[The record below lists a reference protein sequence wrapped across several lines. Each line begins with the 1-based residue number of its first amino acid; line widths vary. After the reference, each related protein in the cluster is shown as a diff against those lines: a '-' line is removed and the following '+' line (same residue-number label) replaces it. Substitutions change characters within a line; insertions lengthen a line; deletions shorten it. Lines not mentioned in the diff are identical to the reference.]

1 MSYANEILRELYYLR
16 AFGYKFADF
25 SPSSMA
31 LPRSLAE
38 LNASIKECNLCEL
51 CKSANHVLTGL
62 GDKNAKVV
70 FVFDAPNAAEDA
82 SGEFLASDDKFLQ
95 NLNELAGLK
104 KDEIY
109 VTSLLK
115 CKPAAKV
122 PTNAYE
128 LCEPYFSAEA
138 RLVAPKLIVAL
149 GEEVFYKIIKQSA
162 QSFETIRGNIMKFKH
177 SALLATYSPAVVAKN
192 PSKKELFFSDLRKI
206 KEYL

>member
-25 SPSSMA
+25 SPSSAA

-51 CKSANHVLTGL
+51 CKNANHVLTGL
-62 GDKNAKVV
+62 GGKNA
-70 FVFDAPNAAEDA
+70 
-82 SGEFLASDDKFLQ
+82 

-115 CKPAAKV
+115 CKPAAKA

-128 LCEPYFSAEA
+128 LCEPYFSAEV

-149 GEEVFYKIIKQSA
+149 GEEVFYKMIKQSA

-192 PSKKELFFSDLRKI
+192 PSKKELFFSDLKNI

>member
-25 SPSSMA
+25 SPSSAA
-31 LPRSLAE
+31 LPSSLAE

-51 CKSANHVLTGL
+51 CKSANHALAGL
-62 GDKNAKVV
+62 GDKRAKVI

-82 SGEFLASDDKFLQ
+82 SGEFLAGDDKFLQ

-115 CKPAAKV
+115 CKPAAKA
-122 PTNAYE
+122 PASAYE
-128 LCEPYFSAEA
+128 LCEPYFSAEV
-138 RLVAPKLIVAL
+138 RLIAPKLI
-149 GEEVFYKIIKQSA
+149 EVKKSCFSA
-162 QSFETIRGNIMKFKH
+162 I
-177 SALLATYSPAVVAKN
+177 
-192 PSKKELFFSDLRKI
+192 
-206 KEYL
+206 

>member
-25 SPSSMA
+25 SPSSAA
-31 LPRSLAE
+31 LPSSLAE

-51 CKSANHVLTGL
+51 CKSANHALAGL
-62 GDKNAKVV
+62 GDKSAKVI

-82 SGEFLASDDKFLQ
+82 SGEFLAGDDKFLQ

-115 CKPAAKV
+115 
-122 PTNAYE
+122 
-128 LCEPYFSAEA
+128 
-138 RLVAPKLIVAL
+138 
-149 GEEVFYKIIKQSA
+149 
-162 QSFETIRGNIMKFKH
+162 
-177 SALLATYSPAVVAKN
+177 
-192 PSKKELFFSDLRKI
+192 
-206 KEYL
+206 

>member
-25 SPSSMA
+25 SPSSAA
-31 LPRSLAE
+31 LPSSLAE

-51 CKSANHVLTGL
+51 CKSANHALTGL

-70 FVFDAPNAAEDA
+70 FVFDAPNTAEDA
-82 SGEFLASDDKFLQ
+82 SGEFLVGDDKFLQ
-95 NLNELAGLK
+95 NLKNIAGLEK
-104 KDEIY
+104 NEIY

-149 GEEVFYKIIKQSA
+149 GEEVFYKMIKQSA

-177 SALLATYSPAVVAKN
+177 
-192 PSKKELFFSDLRKI
+192 
-206 KEYL
+206 

>member
-25 SPSSMA
+25 SPSSAA
-31 LPRSLAE
+31 LPSSLAE

-51 CKSANHVLTGL
+51 CKSATHALTGF
-62 GDKNAKVV
+62 GDKSAKVV
-70 FVFDAPNAAEDA
+70 FVFDAPSAAEDA
-82 SGEFLASDDKFLQ
+82 SGKFLAGDDKFLQ

-115 CKPAAKV
+115 CKPAAKA
-122 PTNAYE
+122 PASAYG
-128 LCEPYFSAEA
+128 LCEPYFSAETS
-138 RLVAPKLIVAL
+138 LVAPKLIVAL
-149 GEEVFYKIIKQSA
+149 GEEVFCKMIKN
-162 QSFETIRGNIMKFKH
+162 IRGNIMKFKH
-177 SALLATYSPAVVAKN
+177 SALLATYSPSVVAKN
-192 PSKKELFFSDLRKI
+192 PSKKELFFSDLKKI

>member
-25 SPSSMA
+25 SPSSAA
-31 LPRSLAE
+31 LPSSLAE

-51 CKSANHVLTGL
+51 CKSANHALAGL
-62 GDKNAKVV
+62 GDKSAKVI

-82 SGEFLASDDKFLQ
+82 SGKFLQ
-95 NLNELAGLK
+95 NLNEMAGLK

-115 CKPAAKV
+115 CKPAAKA
-122 PTNAYE
+122 PASAYE

-149 GEEVFYKIIKQSA
+149 GEEVFYKMIKQSA
-162 QSFETIRGNIMKFKH
+162 QSFETLRGNIMKFKH
-177 SALLATYSPAVVAKN
+177 SALLATYSPTVIAKN

>member
-1 MSYANEILRELYYLR
+1 
-16 AFGYKFADF
+16 
-25 SPSSMA
+25 
-31 LPRSLAE
+31 
-38 LNASIKECNLCEL
+38 
-51 CKSANHVLTGL
+51 
-62 GDKNAKVV
+62 
-70 FVFDAPNAAEDA
+70 
-82 SGEFLASDDKFLQ
+82 LQ

-115 CKPAAKV
+115 CKPAAKT

-149 GEEVFYKIIKQSA
+149 GEEVFYKMIKQSA

-177 SALLATYSPAVVAKN
+177 SALLATYSPAVIAKN
-192 PSKKELFFSDLRKI
+192 PSKKELFFNDLKKI

>member
-25 SPSSMA
+25 SPSFAA

-51 CKSANHVLTGL
+51 CKSANHVLTGF
-62 GDKNAKVV
+62 GGKNAKVV

-82 SGEFLASDDKFLQ
+82 SG
-95 NLNELAGLK
+95 
-104 KDEIY
+104 
-109 VTSLLK
+109 K
-115 CKPAAKV
+115 CKPAAKA

-128 LCEPYFSAEA
+128 LCEPYFSAEV

-149 GEEVFYKIIKQSA
+149 GEEVFYKMIKQSA

-192 PSKKELFFSDLRKI
+192 PSKKELFFSDLKKI